1 MFMGQYEHILDKKK
15 RLFIP
20 SRFRKGLRK
29 FIITCGLEDC
39 LFMYT
44 PDGWEKISKKF
55 SILPLTKS
63 DARAFIRTFLA
74 GANECDLDKQGR
86 ILIPQNLVQYSD
98 IKEEIIIIGVL
109 DRIELWSK
117 KKWQLY
123 NANAKKSYCEIAEKL
138 VDLGI

>member
-1 MFMGQYEHILDKKK
+1 MFMGQYEHILDKKN

-20 SRFRKGLRK
+20 SGFRKGLKK
-29 FIITCGLEDC
+29 FVITCGLEEC

-44 PDGWEKISKKF
+44 PDGWDKISKKF

-74 GANECDLDKQGR
+74 GANVCDLDKQGR
-86 ILIPQNLVQYSD
+86 ILIPQNLLQYSI
-98 IKEEIIIIGVL
+98 IKKEIIIIGVL

-117 KKWQLY
+117 KKWHLY
-123 NANAKKSYCEIAEKL
+123 NSKARKSYSDIAEKL